1 MARQTARPRVAFND
15 VRVLN
20 QRMRGEIDEAIRAV
34 IDDGRFELGREVY
47 EFEAAFAAY
56 CGAPHAVSVHSGTAA
71 LHVALR
77 AMGIGAGDEVITVS
91 NTDMSTVAAIRFTG
105 ARPVLVDIEASSL
118 NMDPHALAA
127 AVSPRA
133 RAVIPV
139 HMYGRPAEM
148 TPIKEIARAHRLLVL
163 EDAAL
168 STGARYHD
176 AGTGALGDAGAFSF
190 APGKVL
196 GAFGWG
202 GMITTGDAEIARRA
216 RMFRAYGED
225 PNQYPPPAA
234 GFRFATL
241 HPDVV
246 GWNVRMDTIQA
257 AVLLVKLRHL
267 EPAIEER
274 RAIAARYRHGF
285 AGLPVT
291 MPDDPPYMRCVYRN
305 VVVRLQH
312 RDAVRR
318 ALYDA
323 GIPTGTHYIPPVHL
337 QPAYQDLG
345 YAKGSLPETER
356 AADELLTL
364 PIYPGMPDGDVD
376 VVIAEIA
383 RLVSR

>member
-1 MARQTARPRVAFND
+1 
-15 VRVLN
+15 VLN
-20 QRMRGEIDEAIRAV
+20 ERMRAEIDEAIRAV

-47 EFEAAFAAY
+47 EFETAFAAY
-56 CGAPHAVSVHSGTAA
+56 CGVPHAVAVHSGTAA

-77 AMGIGAGDEVITVS
+77 AMNIGAGDEVITVS
-91 NTDMSTVAAIRFTG
+91 NTDMSTVAAIRFVG

-118 NMDPHALAA
+118 NMDPRALAA
-127 AVSPRA
+127 AVTPRT

-148 TPIKEIARAHRLLVL
+148 APINEVARAHRLLML

-168 STGARYHD
+168 ATGARYQ
-176 AGTGALGDAGAFSF
+176 GTATGGLGDAGAFSF

-225 PNQYPPPAA
+225 PAQYPPPAA

-241 HPDVV
+241 HPEVV

-267 EPAIEER
+267 APAIEER
-274 RAIAARYRHGF
+274 RAIAARYRRGF

-291 MPDDPPYMRCVYRN
+291 MPDDPAHMRCVYRN
-305 VVVRLQH
+305 VVVRVPR

-318 ALYDA
+318 ALYEA

-376 VVIAEIA
+376 TVIEEIA